1 MRIYYQRSLKFKKY
15 YWGFISPFKL
25 IFISH
30 SVVNPFISKCI
41 SFYSQ
46 VHHPLFSVINTHG
59 KNIWMMPLSDSL
71 KPPTIPTFWPFF
83 LGTWVSHPFPA
94 KNSHN
99 MKTKAIKLG
108 PIPFLA
114 LHTMQNAKKYINAWR
129 KLLERV
135 RKWKSEQ
142 KFPPFVVFVGLIF
155 QIWQISRA
163 LHSTSLHFTL
173 LLRHLINK
181 NTFYCEK
188 LWHCCCL
195 NVGHSIFR
203 WLLLMSKVLL
213 LCRQL

>member
-1 MRIYYQRSLKFKKY
+1 
-15 YWGFISPFKL
+15 
-25 IFISH
+25 
-30 SVVNPFISKCI
+30 
-41 SFYSQ
+41 
-46 VHHPLFSVINTHG
+46 
-59 KNIWMMPLSDSL
+59 MMPLSDSL

-83 LGTWVSHPFPA
+83 FRNLSFAPFPREKFPQHENESNKIRANTIFGSSHHA
-94 KNSHN
+94 KC
-99 MKTKAIKLG
+99 
-108 PIPFLA
+108 
-114 LHTMQNAKKYINAWR
+114 KKKKNINAWR

-188 LWHCCCL
+188 L
-195 NVGHSIFR
+195 
-203 WLLLMSKVLL
+203 
-213 LCRQL
+213 